1 MAIRLYL
8 DEDVQLLL
16 AKVLR
21 ERAYDAV
28 SAHECGNRGKPDVEQ
43 FAFAIQ
49 QGRSVITFNARDFVP
64 IAADAMAANQTFPGL
79 IVSEQLPFR
88 ELLKRTCRLLDSK
101 TPEQI
106 ATSIV
111 WLSDFR

>member
-1 MAIRLYL
+1 MSIRLYL
-8 DEDVQLLL
+8 DEDVHLLL

-21 ERAYDAV
+21 ERAYDV
-28 SAHECGNRGKPDVEQ
+28 ISAHESGNRGKPDIEQ
-43 FAFAIQ
+43 FAFAVQ
-49 QGRSVITFNARDFVP
+49 HGRSVLTFNARDFVP
-64 IAADAMAANQTFPGL
+64 IASDAMAKNQAFPGL

-88 ELLKRTCRLLDSK
+88 ELLRRICRLLDSR

-106 ATSIV
+106 ATTIV

>member
-21 ERAYDAV
+21 ERAYDAL
-28 SAHECGNRGKPDVEQ
+28 SAHECGNRGKPDLEH
-43 FAFAIQ
+43 FAFAAQ
-49 QGRSVITFNARDFVP
+49 QGRSLITFNARDFVP
-64 IAADAMAANQTFPGL
+64 IASDAMARNQAFPGL
-79 IVSEQLPFR
+79 IVSEQLSFR
-88 ELLKRTCRLLDSK
+88 ELLRRTCRLLDSR

-106 ATSIV
+106 ATTII
-111 WLSDFR
+111 WLSD

>member
-8 DEDVQLLL
+8 DEDVYLLL

-21 ERAYDAV
+21 ERAYDAI
-28 SAHECGNRGKPDVEQ
+28 SAHECGNRGKADIEQ
-43 FAFAIQ
+43 FAFAEQ
-49 QGRSVITFNARDFVP
+49 QGRSLLTFNARDFVP
-64 IAADAMAANQTFPGL
+64 IAAKAMTANQAFPGL
-79 IVSEQLPFR
+79 IVAEQLPFR
-88 ELLKRTCRLLDSK
+88 ELLRRTCRLLDSK

-106 ATSIV
+106 VSSIV